1 MNQKIKCLI
10 DGGFITIND
19 VLEHAGYL
27 ENQINNYYEQYAEEQ
42 SRILDE
48 EMKMLEEM
56 YNSGEDLY
64 GQEEQEEDYPFDLG
78 SQKSDDPGE
87 ITDGV

>member
-48 EMKMLEEM
+48 EERLLDEL
-56 YNSGEDLY
+56 YNSGKDIY
-64 GQEEQEEDYPFDLG
+64 GQNEPEQKTF
-78 SQKSDDPGE
+78 KT
-87 ITDGV
+87 ITNE

>member
-48 EMKMLEEM
+48 EERML
-56 YNSGEDLY
+56 EDLY
-64 GQEEQEEDYPFDLG
+64 GQDEPE
-78 SQKSDDPGE
+78 
-87 ITDGV
+87 